1 LLEIITLLVI
11 FREKFFVHMGYLLDL
26 GIIGVCLVAEV
37 KGVGKEVRM
46 LNFFRVWR
54 LIRLV
59 NSMLGEAK
67 AEHNDTL
74 GVLRLEQTK
83 YKELQVE
90 RVLLQDSL
98 QREAEARKSVE
109 QMLKG
114 YKDEVET
121 LSEALKVRCE

>member
-1 LLEIITLLVI
+1 
-11 FREKFFVHMGYLLDL
+11 MGYLLDL